1 MLTIQMFDCTS
12 FVFLFLARHS
22 PQAAFGSQGKRFFT
36 SFRMT
41 KGLGFGCS
49 RSGRTICCRR
59 CSALRAVRAAASRSG
74 GPQACPAG
82 CARHSVRGDCINIR
96 SKTIVPHPPPHSFER
111 LLFAPAA
118 GHRDHATGDLLCDDG
133 GWWWTSS
140 SQPSGD
146 GNSGSFHF
154 RTRLVYSLHRDNRSM
169 GLSVRCVQA
178 STRKLP
184 GAAG

>member
-111 LLFAPAA
+111 LLHSACCGLPRQNDGSLGMYRRREPAVVVIFQSADFAQRGRFPLPWC
-118 GHRDHATGDLLCDDG
+118 R
-133 GWWWTSS
+133 
-140 SQPSGD
+140 
-146 GNSGSFHF
+146 
-154 RTRLVYSLHRDNRSM
+154 RTPLV
-169 GLSVRCVQA
+169 GE
-178 STRKLP
+178 
-184 GAAG
+184 